1 MKTGLILA
9 ASILIVGCANAQTV
23 KEAEVPAS
31 VKTAFEKKFPGSK
44 VKEWEKEGAD
54 YEAEFDLKKVETSAV
69 FDANGMFKEVEQEIK
84 MVELPKA
91 AMEYCTKTYPVH
103 KLSEAAKI
111 TDASGKIM
119 YEAELKKGKT
129 HFDVLFDD
137 KGTFIKQTEVETGK
151 D

>member
-1 MKTGLILA
+1 MKTRLILA
-9 ASILIVGCANAQTV
+9 VSILIMGYANAQTL
-23 KEAEVPAS
+23 KEAEVPAV
-31 VKTAFEKKFPGSK
+31 VKAAFEKKFPGSK
-44 VKEWEKEGAD
+44 VKEWEKEGTD

-69 FDANGMFKEVEQEIK
+69 FDANGTFKEVEQEIK
-84 MVELPKA
+84 MAELPKT
-91 AMEYCTKTYPVH
+91 AMDYCTKNYPSH

-111 TDASGKIM
+111 TDASGKVM

-137 KGTFIKQTEVETGK
+137 KGNFIKQMESEKGK